1 MTRSPCDEPTT
12 PLQANA
18 PVTFGFGKNRRLL
31 KRADFLHVYQ
41 HGKKAYG
48 RHVTVFGLKRD
59 ASQDTARGE
68 KAVLPESDCR
78 VGITATKKTGRA
90 TKRNRQRRLVRTY
103 FRLNQSWLPEGWDF
117 IVNTRGSLSS
127 ANYEELRE
135 DLDRTLAKL
144 GFRAPRAKS
153 GSRER

>member
-1 MTRSPCDEPTT
+1 MTRSPCNEPKT

-41 HGKKAYG
+41 HGKKAFG

-59 ASQDTARGE
+59 ASRDTGRGK
-68 KAVLPESDCR
+68 KAPIPESDCR
-78 VGITATKKTGRA
+78 VGITATKKAGRA

-103 FRLNQSWLPEGWDF
+103 FRLNQGWLPEGWDF
-117 IVNTRGSLSS
+117 VVNTRGSLSHTD
-127 ANYEELRE
+127 YEELRE
-135 DLDRTLAKL
+135 DLDRTMAKL
-144 GFRAPRAKS
+144 GFRSPRAQS
-153 GSRER
+153 GPPQR